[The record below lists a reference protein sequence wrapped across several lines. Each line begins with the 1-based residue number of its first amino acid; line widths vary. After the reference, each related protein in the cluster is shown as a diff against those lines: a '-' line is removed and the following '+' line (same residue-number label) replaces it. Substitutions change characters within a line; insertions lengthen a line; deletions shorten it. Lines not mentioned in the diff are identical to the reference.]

1 MQRRA
6 GPARLICVDAELTG
20 LADDRALPSR
30 GLPSAA
36 RPSPGTAG
44 IPVRID
50 SAAAVSE
57 LFRAHHLELVR
68 LAALMTGDL
77 ATAED
82 VVQDVFEA
90 MHRRWPSLRN
100 GTSGL
105 AYARAG
111 VLNGCR
117 SVHRRNAVRR
127 KHAASLAEA
136 SEPGPDAASAAADRD
151 VLATALAML
160 PRRQRE
166 VVVLRYYCDLDAGEI
181 GAVLRIGTSAVR
193 STMSRAL
200 AALALVVGEEA
211 R

>member
-20 LADDRALPSR
+20 LADDRLPSR

-50 SAAAVSE
+50 SVAVVSE
-57 LFRAHHLELVR
+57 LFRAHHLER
-68 LAALMTGDL
+68 SGLAALMTGDL

-105 AYARAG
+105 AYARAALQRLPVG
-111 VLNGCR
+111 APAQRGPPQA
-117 SVHRRNAVRR
+117 RREP
-127 KHAASLAEA
+127 AEA

-151 VLATALAML
+151 VLATALEMP

>member
-1 MQRRA
+1 
-6 GPARLICVDAELTG
+6 VDAEIAG
-20 LADDRALPSR
+20 LADDQALPSPAVQASQ
-30 GLPSAA
+30 G
-36 RPSPGTAG
+36 
-44 IPVRID
+44 RID

-68 LAALMTGDL
+68 LAVLMTADL

-82 VVQDVFEA
+82 VVQDVYEA

-100 GTSGL
+100 EMSGL

-111 VLNGCR
+111 VLNRCR

-127 KHAASLAEA
+127 KHAATMAEP
-136 SEPGPDAASAAADRD
+136 SGPGQDAATAAADRD
-151 VLATALAML
+151 VLAAALRGL

-166 VVVLRYYCDLDAGEI
+166 VVVLRYYCDLDADEI
-181 GAVLRIGTSAVR
+181 AAILKIGSSAVR
-193 STMSRAL
+193 STMSRGL
-200 AALALVVGEEA
+200 TALALAVGEDA

>member
-1 MQRRA
+1 M
-6 GPARLICVDAELTG
+6 CVDAELTG
-20 LADDRALPSR
+20 PADDRASPSHAMPSR
-30 GLPSAA
+30 PAPSLTTPAG
-36 RPSPGTAG
+36 PG
-44 IPVRID
+44 RID

-68 LAALMTGDL
+68 LAVLMTGDL

-90 MHRRWPSLRN
+90 MHRRWPSL
-100 GTSGL
+100 GSGISTL

-111 VLNGCR
+111 VLNRCR

-127 KHAASLAEA
+127 THAGLAEP
-136 SEPGPDAASAAADRD
+136 PGSRPDAASAAADRD
-151 VLATALAML
+151 VLATALRGL

-166 VVVLRYYCDLDAGEI
+166 VIVLRYYCDLDAGEI
-181 GAVLRIGTSAVR
+181 AAVLRIGPSAVR
-193 STMSRAL
+193 STMSRGL
-200 AALALVVGEEA
+200 AALALAMGEDD

>member
-1 MQRRA
+1 VQRRA
-6 GPARLICVDAELTG
+6 GPARLICVDAELTPMM
-20 LADDRALPSR
+20 ATA
-30 GLPSAA
+30 SAGSA
-36 RPSPGTAG
+36 P
-44 IPVRID
+44 ID

-57 LFRAHHLELVR
+57 LFRVHQLELVR

-100 GTSGL
+100 GISGL

-127 KHAASLAEA
+127 KHAASLAERPG
-136 SEPGPDAASAAADRD
+136 SGPDAAAAAADRD
-151 VLATALAML
+151 VLAAALRKL
-160 PRRQRE
+160 SRRQRE
-166 VVVLRYYCDLDAGEI
+166 VIVLRYYCDLDAAEI
-181 GAVLRIGTSAVR
+181 GALLRIGPSAVR
-193 STMSRAL
+193 STMSRGL
-200 AALALVVGEEA
+200 AALALAMGEDA

>member
-1 MQRRA
+1 M
-6 GPARLICVDAELTG
+6 DAELTG
-20 LADDRALPSR
+20 LAHERVPPSRSQPSPDPPSPDLPSPDLPSR
-30 GLPSAA
+30 AVPDG
-36 RPSPGTAG
+36 PG
-44 IPVRID
+44 RID

-68 LAALMTGDL
+68 LAVLMTGDL

-100 GTSGL
+100 GLSGL

-127 KHAASLAEA
+127 KHAVRLAGPAE
-136 SEPGPDAASAAADRD
+136 SVPDAASAAADRD
-151 VLATALAML
+151 VLATALGGL

-181 GAVLRIGTSAVR
+181 GAVLRIGPSAVR

-200 AALALVVGEEA
+200 AALALAVGEEA

>member
-1 MQRRA
+1 M
-6 GPARLICVDAELTG
+6 CVDAELTG
-20 LADDRALPSR
+20 LADDRA
-30 GLPSAA
+30 
-36 RPSPGTAG
+36 RPSPA
-44 IPVRID
+44 IPSRTTPSCAATSGPEWID

-90 MHRRWPSLRN
+90 MHRRWPSLRS

-127 KHAASLAEA
+127 KHAASLAEG
-136 SEPGPDAASAAADRD
+136 SESGPDAASAAADRD
-151 VLATALAML
+151 MLATALRML

-166 VVVLRYYCDLDAGEI
+166 VIVLRYYCDLDASEI

-200 AALALVVGEEA
+200 DALALVVGKEA

>member
-6 GPARLICVDAELTG
+6 GPARLICVDAELAKMT
-20 LADDRALPSR
+20 ATV
-30 GLPSAA
+30 
-36 RPSPGTAG
+36 SPGSA
-44 IPVRID
+44 RID

-57 LFRAHHLELVR
+57 LFRVHHLELVR

-100 GTSGL
+100 GISGL

-127 KHAASLAEA
+127 KHAASLGELPG
-136 SEPGPDAASAAADRD
+136 SGPDAAGAAADRD
-151 VLATALAML
+151 VLATALRRL

-166 VVVLRYYCDLDAGEI
+166 VIVLRYYCDLDAAEI
-181 GAVLRIGTSAVR
+181 GALLRIGPSAVR
-193 STMSRAL
+193 STMSRGL
-200 AALALVVGEEA
+200 AALALTMGEDA

>member
-6 GPARLICVDAELTG
+6 GPARLICVDAERTRTT
-20 LADDRALPSR
+20 ATA
-30 GLPSAA
+30 
-36 RPSPGTAG
+36 SPGSG
-44 IPVRID
+44 LID

-57 LFRAHHLELVR
+57 LFRGHQLELVR

-100 GTSGL
+100 GISGL

-127 KHAASLAEA
+127 KHAASLAELPG
-136 SEPGPDAASAAADRD
+136 SGPDAASATADRD
-151 VLATALAML
+151 VLATALRGL

-166 VVVLRYYCDLDAGEI
+166 VIVLRYYCDLDVSEI
-181 GAVLRIGTSAVR
+181 AAMLRIGPSAVR
-193 STMSRAL
+193 STMSRGL
-200 AALALVVGEEA
+200 AALALAVREDA

>member
-1 MQRRA
+1 VQRRA

-20 LADDRALPSR
+20 LADDRARPSR
-30 GLPSAA
+30 TIPSRTTPSRAA
-36 RPSPGTAG
+36 TDGPE
-44 IPVRID
+44 RID
-50 SAAAVSE
+50 SAAALSE
-57 LFRAHHLELVR
+57 LFHRHHLELVR

-100 GTSGL
+100 GLSGL
-105 AYARAG
+105 AYARAS

-127 KHAASLAEA
+127 KHAASLAEP

-151 VLATALAML
+151 VLATALRLL

-181 GAVLRIGTSAVR
+181 AAILRIGPSAVR

-200 AALALVVGEEA
+200 AALALAVGEEE